1 MNAIP
6 LRVQPQEDEAW
17 HSYLVRTAA
26 RNRCSLGELASHV
39 GLLEARGRW
48 PGYHGV
54 ILSDARAAGVSRA
67 LGLTPQQVQRMQLA
81 RYDQLALDVRGLAA
95 GEGIAGT
102 RATVQSAWVWMA
114 GSTFCPDCLSET
126 DGAWRVSWRLPWI
139 TTCLI
144 HSLHLVGRCATCG
157 AVPGLGNQFHTS
169 APTRLRVV
177 PDGRRCPHPEP
188 GGDTCGADLSAV
200 DRVAAETARL
210 TRTQHF
216 IGLAAGERGL
226 VAGAAYTSLQ
236 TLRAWQSAIGIA
248 TRLGA
253 VDAAEWGRTHRW
265 ANPPRDP
272 DLVDR
277 LLLAVQPLVS
287 APTTEEAADVLSGW
301 CDRAGIRSPHADT
314 FAKITQPSAALQP
327 VIDELLGRRGR
338 AHTLIQ
344 RRLTRPD
351 GTDIGVTN
359 WDIDDLPQ
367 LVWPCALPVHLQQH
381 KRPDQRILRAVIA
394 LILARLRGDYPDW
407 PAAGASLGVP
417 SAKARTWTRY
427 AFSDRWGLKG
437 SLLHAAEH
445 LQALL
450 PEQIDRHAWRDR
462 ATLEGHGLVAIRW
475 AQQPSCRLQDATN
488 RWCPCTATIPRRNP

>member
-6 LRVQPQEDEAW
+6 LRVEPLEDEAW
-17 HSYLVRTAA
+17 HSYLVRTAVH
-26 RNRCSLGELASHV
+26 NQCSLAELARHI
-39 GLLEARGRW
+39 GLSEAKGRW

-54 ILSDARAAGVSRA
+54 VLGADRAAVVSKA
-67 LGLTPQQVQRMQLA
+67 LGLTAQEIQRMQLA
-81 RYDQLALDVRGLAA
+81 HYDQLALDVRGLAA

-114 GSTFCPDCLSET
+114 GSAFCPLCLSET
-126 DGAWRVSWRLPWI
+126 DGAWRLSWRLPWI

-144 HSLHLVGRCATCG
+144 HGVHLVGRCATCG

-169 APTRLRVV
+169 APTRLRVA
-177 PDGRRCPHPEP
+177 PDGRRCPHPQP
-188 GGDTCGADLSAV
+188 QGDTCGADLSAIN
-200 DRVAAETARL
+200 RVAAETARL

-216 IGLAAGERGL
+216 IALAAGERGL
-226 VAGAAYTSLQ
+226 VAGADYTSLQ

-248 TRLGA
+248 TRLGV
-253 VDAAEWGRTHRW
+253 VDSAGWGRTHRW

-277 LLLAVQPLVS
+277 LLAAVQPLVG
-287 APTTEEAADVLSGW
+287 AATTEEAADVLSDW

-314 FAKITQPSAALQP
+314 FAKITQSSAALQP
-327 VIDELLGRRGR
+327 VIDELLRRHGR

-351 GTDIGVTN
+351 GSGVAGAN
-359 WDIDDLPQ
+359 WDMDDLPQ
-367 LVWPCALPVHLQQH
+367 LVWPCALPSSLQQH
-381 KRPDQRILRAVIA
+381 KRPDQRILRAAIA
-394 LILARLRGDYPDW
+394 LILARWRNNSADW
-407 PAAGASLGVP
+407 AAAGALLGMP
-417 SAKARTWTRY
+417 PTKARTWTRY
-427 AFSDRWGLKG
+427 AFSDRWGLKA

-462 ATLEGHGLVAIRW
+462 PTLQGHGLVALCW
-475 AQQPSCRLQDATN
+475 AQQPSCRLQDPTSP
-488 RWCPCTATIPRRNP
+488 WCPCTATISRRNA